1 MIRDRNKKA
10 ARKEYKE
17 VRHGV
22 RRGTPCCP
30 GALGGRLGDVR
41 GGSLPAVTDSRGDK
55 GKGSNAA
62 NMIQNTIITKILQ
75 VPKLKR
81 FF

>member
-1 MIRDRNKKA
+1 MTETNKQQGKNT
-10 ARKEYKE
+10 
-17 VRHGV
+17 
-22 RRGTPCCP
+22 RRSGW
-30 GALGGRLGDVR
+30 GREGDSSLPWSPWWQTVGDVR
-41 GGSLPAVTDSRGDK
+41 GGSSPAVTDSRGDK